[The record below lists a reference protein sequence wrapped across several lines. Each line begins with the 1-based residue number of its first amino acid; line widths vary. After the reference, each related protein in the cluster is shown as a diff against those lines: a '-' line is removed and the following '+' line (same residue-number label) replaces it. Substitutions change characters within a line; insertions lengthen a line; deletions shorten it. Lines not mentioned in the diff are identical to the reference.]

1 MEKYENDI
9 KLKLN
14 HITKYFPGVVALENV
29 TLELK
34 TGEVHA
40 LCGENGAG
48 KSTLMNV
55 LSGNHQ
61 PDGGEIILKGQQVVM
76 EDQQVAQQM
85 GIGIVYQERS
95 LVNDLSVA
103 ENIYAGNQPTNGWG
117 FINFKKLFA
126 QTRILLEKLGM
137 ADIDPT
143 TKLEYL
149 SPGKQQMVEIAKA
162 LSQNPEILI
171 LDEPTASISETDAK
185 VLFQIIR
192 SLTKE
197 GVAVI
202 YISHRMS
209 EIFQIANRVS
219 VLKDG
224 KYQGT
229 KEVGEIVVDDI
240 IRMMVGRDLVKQ
252 DYKSHALEEIVMKIE
267 DFNGPDYL
275 NINFELKKGEILGL
289 AGLVGAGRTELARA
303 IFGMDKKYEGRLF
316 LNQNQVSINH
326 PLEAMNLGIGY
337 LPEHRKEQGL
347 FLEMTVEEN
356 IVATNLEVAVE
367 NRLLQFSKITEIADA
382 YIQKLG
388 IKTPDSKQKVVNL
401 SGGNQQKI
409 VLAKWLLLNPK
420 VLIVDEPTHGV
431 DVGAKSEIYAI
442 LKELTEKGTSII
454 MISSELPELLSLSDR
469 ILVLCNGN
477 MTAELPREKFS
488 EEEIMHYAS
497 GTKNMFTSDLT
508 KKGQPISVS

>member
-9 KLKLN
+9 KLKLTN
-14 HITKYFPGVVALENV
+14 ITKIFPGVVALDDV
-29 TLELK
+29 SLELK

-61 PDGGEIILKGQQVVM
+61 PDEGAVILRGDKVDVPNQL
-76 EDQQVAQQM
+76 VAQKL

-103 ENIYAGNQPTNGWG
+103 ENIYAGNQPTNRWG
-117 FINFKKLFA
+117 IINFKKLFA
-126 QTRILLEKLGM
+126 QAKVLLAKLGM
-137 ADIDPT
+137 ADIDPK

-185 VLFQIIR
+185 VLFQIIH
-192 SLTKE
+192 SLTQE

-209 EIFQIANRVS
+209 EIFQIADRVS
-219 VLKDG
+219 ILKDG

-229 KEVGEIVVDDI
+229 RIMSEISVDDI
-240 IRMMVGRDLVKQ
+240 IRLMVGRDLVKQ
-252 DYKSHALEEIVMKIE
+252 DYQSHVGEEVILKAE
-267 DFNGPDYL
+267 NFNGPDFL
-275 NINFELKKGEILGL
+275 NISFELKKGEVLGL

-303 IFGMDKKYEGRLF
+303 IFGVDKKYEGELT
-316 LNQNQVSINH
+316 LNQNPVKINH
-326 PLEAMNLGIGY
+326 PMDAMKLGIGY

-356 IVATNLEVAVE
+356 IVATNLDVAVE
-367 NRLLQFSKITEIADA
+367 NKLLQFSKISDVANS

-431 DVGAKSEIYAI
+431 DVGAKAEIYAI

-477 MTAELPREKFS
+477 LTAELPKEDFS
-488 EEEIMHYAS
+488 EEKIMHFAS
-497 GTKNMFTSDLT
+497 GTKNMFNKNSE
-508 KKGQPISVS
+508 KIGQPVSAN